1 MIKTKKFW
9 SRLMVSITCGNSVL
23 LICKL
28 PMLTLSSCLTWSSKN
43 PFLNQFSS
51 VPQSSLTLC
60 DPMDCSMPDFPA
72 HHQLPETTQNL
83 GSFPNFS
90 FYCFPL
96 SLHWSLRK
104 ASLSFLAI
112 LWNSPFRWVYLSFF
126 PLPLAS
132 LLFSA
137 ICKDSSDNHTAFFH
151 FIFEDGLDHWLYY

>member
-1 MIKTKKFW
+1 MEERNHYLEDVNLEINRTKHQYRKGKEESKRHQF
-9 SRLMVSITCGNSVL
+9 RSVAQ
-23 LICKL
+23 
-28 PMLTLSSCLTWSSKN
+28 SC
-43 PFLNQFSS
+43 P
-51 VPQSSLTLC
+51 TLC

-96 SLHWSLRK
+96 SLHWSLRT

>member
-1 MIKTKKFW
+1 MEERNHYLEDVNLEINRTKHQYRK
-9 SRLMVSITCGNSVL
+9 G
-23 LICKL
+23 KEE
-28 PMLTLSSCLTWSSKN
+28 SKRH
-43 PFLNQFSS
+43 QFSS
-51 VPQSSLTLC
+51 VAQSCPTLC

-96 SLHWSLRK
+96 SLHWLLRK
-104 ASLSFLAI
+104 ASLSLLAI
-112 LWNSPFRWVYLSFF
+112 LWNSPFRRVYLSFF